1 MRREA
6 GREEWVT
13 RAGDCGLREVMG
25 GYMGEGIDKDRK
37 VWRAKVARKKK
48 KKKKKKK
55 VAK

>member
-37 VWRAKVARKKK
+37 VWRAKVAGKKK
-48 KKKKKKK
+48 KSGKMKEDVK
-55 VAK
+55 